1 MVLLDLQ
8 RALSQEL
15 WVCFSNQELVSHS
28 ARLALLILKTEH
40 HFHPLTL
47 PQRCSV
53 SSAILSSVHTRAS
66 TP

>member
-1 MVLLDLQ
+1 MVLLGLQ

-40 HFHPLTL
+40 RFHSLML

-53 SSAILSSVHTRAS
+53 SSATPSSVHTRAS
-66 TP
+66 AP